1 MALAAPGNVLSVKV
15 MTVEPAPR
23 VLTIPAPEALL
34 LHHAYGT
41 NGIITEVELALAPA
55 HQWIERLDV
64 FDDFADALNYANACV
79 RSPGL
84 VKRQVALL
92 ATPIAD
98 YFSHLN
104 DRYRAG
110 QHAVISLIAE
120 ESEGLCASLLT
131 RHRGSNAIRQ
141 ASEEART
148 RNSSLMEYCWNH
160 TTLHALKVDNT
171 LTYLQTAFDPLRY
184 PQQILQMEQHF
195 AGEVMSHI
203 EFLRDIEG
211 NLTAS
216 GLQLVRYTT
225 PERLNAIMQIFR
237 DNDVKINN
245 PHVLQVEDGKQG
257 VIRPDVVAVKQSLDP
272 AGLLNPGKLR
282 GWALRDQL
290 ELDGNPLTRA
300 TRESPTT

>member
-1 MALAAPGNVLSVKV
+1 

-23 VLTIPAPEALL
+23 VLTVPAPEALL

-41 NGIITEVELALAPA
+41 NGIILEVELALAPV

-120 ESEGLCASLLT
+120 ESEGLCASLLP
-131 RHRGSNAIRQ
+131 RHHGSNAIRQ

-148 RNSSLMEYCWNH
+148 RNGSLMEYCWNH

-225 PERLNAIMQIFR
+225 PERLNDIMQIFR

-290 ELDGNPLTRA
+290 ELDSNPLTRA

>member
-1 MALAAPGNVLSVKV
+1 

-41 NGIITEVELALAPA
+41 NGIILEVELALAPA

-120 ESEGLCASLLT
+120 ESEGLCASLLP

-148 RNSSLMEYCWNH
+148 RNGSLMEYCWNH

-290 ELDGNPLTRA
+290 ELDGNPLARA